1 MRRVLL
7 ECFMLVSLFS
17 LSACIPEKNEMPDSE
32 VLSEENVQ
40 EEDGGGIALGEDE
53 SEKIPEYQML
63 SMKEA
68 QKIFEKAGDYIILDV
83 REEEEFA
90 TGHIPGAICIPHE
103 QIVSKAPEMIPD
115 KEALIYV
122 YCRTGRRS
130 KIAAQALWDAGYR
143 NVVEI
148 GSVYDYTGELETD
161 K

>member
-17 LSACIPEKNEMPDSE
+17 LHACIPEKNEVPDSE

-83 REEEEFA
+83 REVEEFSISMMWYTTSGSLSA
-90 TGHIPGAICIPHE
+90 NLIPSFAWVCTI
-103 QIVSKAPEMIPD
+103 
-115 KEALIYV
+115 
-122 YCRTGRRS
+122 
-130 KIAAQALWDAGYR
+130 
-143 NVVEI
+143 
-148 GSVYDYTGELETD
+148 
-161 K
+161 